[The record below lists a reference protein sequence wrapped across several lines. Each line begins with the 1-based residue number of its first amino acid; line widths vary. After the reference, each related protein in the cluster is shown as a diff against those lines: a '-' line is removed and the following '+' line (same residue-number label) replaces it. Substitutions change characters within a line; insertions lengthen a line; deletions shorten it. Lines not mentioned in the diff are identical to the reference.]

1 MGLSVMEKN
10 NVDIGIM
17 YVYMYMYILGEFCYF
32 KQVFKSGQEMSLSN
46 KMFEGRGLEKDIKL
60 RFVSV

>member
-1 MGLSVMEKN
+1 MGLSAMEKN
-10 NVDIGIM
+10 NADTGIM
-17 YVYMYMYILGEFCYF
+17 HVHMHMYILGEFCYF
-32 KQVFKSGQEMSLSN
+32 KQVPKSGQEMSLSN